1 MEHQEIRVAFAINAS
16 AHLGR
21 LRFWNGIGRSQL
33 HFSLRNFSNKNH
45 WVWNQLLDYE
55 MQLLVLAALFYPQ
68 AIRVLFI
75 GAFDFPNNEHILAPK
90 NL

>member
-1 MEHQEIRVAFAINAS
+1 MELEEVNCISVYEIC
-16 AHLGR
+16 
-21 LRFWNGIGRSQL
+21 
-33 HFSLRNFSNKNH
+33 SNKNH
-45 WVWNQLLDYE
+45 WVWNKLLDYE

-75 GAFDFPNNEHILAPK
+75 GAIDFPNNEHILAPK

>member
-1 MEHQEIRVAFAINAS
+1 
-16 AHLGR
+16 
-21 LRFWNGIGRSQL
+21 
-33 HFSLRNFSNKNH
+33 
-45 WVWNQLLDYE
+45 